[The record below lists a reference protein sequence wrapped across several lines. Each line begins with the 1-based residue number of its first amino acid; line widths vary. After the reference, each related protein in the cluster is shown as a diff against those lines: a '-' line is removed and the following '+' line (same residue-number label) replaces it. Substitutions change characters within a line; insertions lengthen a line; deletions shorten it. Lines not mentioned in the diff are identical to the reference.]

1 MNAVPRTSWIVFA
14 ALAVFA
20 TALLVVY
27 SAARNRELFMRTTH
41 LNERHDQLVVR
52 RGQLDLEEWTLAAHA
67 RIAHL
72 AQAELDMHQPDKVRI
87 VEVRP

>member
-1 MNAVPRTSWIVFA
+1 MSPRMSWIVIA
-14 ALAVFA
+14 AVAVFA

-41 LNERHDQLVVR
+41 LSEQHDQLVVR
-52 RGQLDLEEWTLAAHA
+52 KGQLALEEWTLAAHA

-72 AQAELDMHQPDKVRI
+72 AKIDLDMRQPDKVQI

>member
-1 MNAVPRTSWIVFA
+1 MSPRMSWIAIA
-14 ALAVFA
+14 AVAVFA

-27 SAARNRELFMRTTH
+27 SAARNRELFMRSTH
-41 LNERHDQLVVR
+41 LGARHDQLVVR
-52 RGQLDLEEWTLAAHA
+52 KGQLALEEWTLAAHA

-72 AQAELDMHQPDKVRI
+72 AKTELDMQQPDKVQI